1 MITSLRNDKVKYVR
15 ALQSRRRTRQR
26 ERRLVFEGVRL
37 VEEAVRADVLPDYV
51 FYTQPVESD
60 ERGGRLLETLL
71 KMGVPC
77 YAVNEPV
84 LEACAD
90 TETPQGILAVL
101 PMPALTLPQRP
112 TITLILDRVRDPGNL
127 GTILRTALAAG
138 VDQVLLTP
146 GTVDASNPKVV
157 RAAMGAH
164 LHIPVAELE
173 WEAIAEAVRG
183 GEVWLAA
190 ADGDAQYTRVDWVE
204 PVTLI
209 VGSEAAGAGKRA
221 RALAR
226 GRVSIPMAPGVESLN
241 VAVATAVLLFEVV
254 RQRRAME
261 KEPGTLG
268 CPGLPLRGT

>member
-26 ERRLVFEGVRL
+26 ERRFVFEGLRL

-51 FYTQPVESD
+51 FYTQPVETD
-60 ERGGRLLETLL
+60 ERGGKLL
-71 KMGVPC
+71 KALLGVGVLC
-77 YAVNEPV
+77 YAVSEPV

-101 PMPALTLPQRP
+101 PMPALALPQRP
-112 TITLILDRVRDPGNL
+112 TLTLTLDRVRDPGNL

-173 WEAIAEAVRG
+173 WKAIAEAVRG
-183 GEVWLAA
+183 SEIWLAA
-190 ADGDAQYTRVDWVE
+190 ADGDAPYTTVNWVG
-204 PVTLI
+204 PATLI
-209 VGSEAAGAGKRA
+209 VGSEAAGAGKQA

-226 GRVSIPMAPGVESLN
+226 GRVSIPMAPGIESLN

-254 RQRRAME
+254 RQRRATE
-261 KEPGTLG
+261 EPSN
-268 CPGLPLRGT
+268 RGQPRFP